1 MSANAGVIS
10 TTASIAMAGLRAVT
24 HALRTL
30 RATGDKVVIGGFPF
44 VMSKSASSPSAFMAA
59 AGVLYFAFRA
69 LRSSLMP
76 SDSYVYALFDS
87 DGIPRYIGKGKGS
100 RWRQHRSEGTKS
112 FVADAIRRLGDVP
125 AIKL

>member
-1 MSANAGVIS
+1 MSENAGVIS
-10 TTASIAMAGLRAVT
+10 TTASIAMAGLSAVT

-69 LRSSLMP
+69 FRSSLML
-76 SDSYVYALFDS
+76 SESYVAEER
-87 DGIPRYIGKGKGS
+87 IPLGMSREEWRLQRAHEANRRYL
-100 RWRQHRSEGTKS
+100 E
-112 FVADAIRRLGDVP
+112 
-125 AIKL
+125 